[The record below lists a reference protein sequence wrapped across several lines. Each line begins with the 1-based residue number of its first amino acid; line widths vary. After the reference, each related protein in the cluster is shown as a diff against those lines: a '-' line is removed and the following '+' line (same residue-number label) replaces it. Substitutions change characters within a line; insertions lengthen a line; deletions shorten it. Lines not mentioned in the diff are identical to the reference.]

1 MESSSSDGNYSDGNY
16 SVVVTD
22 ELEINELSAFLSAS
36 DFRSAIQN
44 VLIEGKIL
52 NIHILNMMA
61 YKIRFGT
68 VPSPEVTK
76 SDVTIG
82 FRVVDLP
89 GNKVWSMDFS
99 YINIFSSTTSKPRSY
114 CYVDYVM
121 VWLYLQ
127 FYFYDFNGP
136 LSEAIAWR
144 GEGFTNRLYIWL
156 NGLEL

>member
-22 ELEINELSAFLSAS
+22 ELEFNELSAFLSAS

-61 YKIRFGT
+61 YEIRFGT

-76 SDVTIG
+76 FGVTIG
-82 FRVVDLP
+82 FRVGDLP
-89 GNKVWSMDFS
+89 GYKV
-99 YINIFSSTTSKPRSY
+99 
-114 CYVDYVM
+114 
-121 VWLYLQ
+121 
-127 FYFYDFNGP
+127 
-136 LSEAIAWR
+136 
-144 GEGFTNRLYIWL
+144 
-156 NGLEL
+156 

>member
-1 MESSSSDGNYSDGNY
+1 MESSNSDGNYSDGNY

-22 ELEINELSAFLSAS
+22 EFEINELSAFLSAS

-52 NIHILNMMA
+52 NIMMA

-68 VPSPEVTK
+68 VLSPEVTK

-89 GNKVWSMDFS
+89 GNKV
-99 YINIFSSTTSKPRSY
+99 
-114 CYVDYVM
+114 
-121 VWLYLQ
+121 
-127 FYFYDFNGP
+127 
-136 LSEAIAWR
+136 
-144 GEGFTNRLYIWL
+144 
-156 NGLEL
+156 

>member
-1 MESSSSDGNYSDGNY
+1 MESSNSDGNYSDGNY

-22 ELEINELSAFLSAS
+22 ELEINELSGFLSTS

-52 NIHILNMMA
+52 SIMVT

-68 VPSPEVTK
+68 VPSLDVTK

-89 GNKVWSMDFS
+89 GNTV
-99 YINIFSSTTSKPRSY
+99 
-114 CYVDYVM
+114 
-121 VWLYLQ
+121 
-127 FYFYDFNGP
+127 
-136 LSEAIAWR
+136 
-144 GEGFTNRLYIWL
+144 
-156 NGLEL
+156 